1 MVGWLAV
8 FCFDWQLKEAAELTG
23 KESAEEDQLTESKPL
38 AAHEAPMMPP
48 IVECVKETGN
58 S

>member
-1 MVGWLAV
+1 MAV